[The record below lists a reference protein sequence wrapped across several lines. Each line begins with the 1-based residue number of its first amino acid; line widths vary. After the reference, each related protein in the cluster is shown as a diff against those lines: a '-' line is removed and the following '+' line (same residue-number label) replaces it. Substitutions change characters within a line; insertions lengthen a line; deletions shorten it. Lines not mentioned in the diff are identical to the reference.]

1 MALGADELF
10 LTNDSQGSIFV
21 EQTYYFGSLLEV
33 SAHGT
38 AGVSVSGQDVFM
50 NGRPL
55 TTYNS
60 ALPPFGRIVDF
71 GIGVVQPA
79 LSASGFVSGTTD
91 AGVYINGAAVL
102 STRPSIPMLNVSA
115 GASVS
120 AGATTYVTTNTGTS
134 KTNSITVSGAPV
146 SAIINTASAGF
157 SVGDVISI
165 DYNARSVGS
174 AAAGIAGRGVYGF
187 VTVRYGAR

>member
-1 MALGADELF
+1 MPLGADELF
-10 LTNDSQGSIFV
+10 LSNDSQGSIFV
-21 EQTYYFGSLLEV
+21 EQTYYFGTATES
-33 SAHGT
+33 SAL
-38 AGVSVSGQDVFM
+38 AASVSGADVFM
-50 NGRPL
+50 VGRPN

-71 GIGVVQPA
+71 GIGVVVPA

-91 AGVYINGAAVL
+91 AGVYINGVAVL
-102 STRPSIPMLNVSA
+102 STRPSIPMTAASGA
-115 GASVS
+115 ASVS
-120 AGATTYVTTNTGTS
+120 AGATQYVTTNTGTS
-134 KTNSITVSGAPV
+134 KINGITASGATV
-146 SAIINTASAGF
+146 SAIINTASAAF
-157 SVGDVISI
+157 SVGDVIAI